1 VGTRAAKIDLLD
13 VTNSTFTCNGSGC
26 DSITLLRSEFKG
38 QPMPEITEL
47 LQAWSNGNDAALE
60 TLIAQVDPELRQIA
74 HKYMLNERPE
84 HLLQT
89 TALVNEALL
98 KLIPENITWGN
109 RKHFY
114 SFVARRMR
122 QVLVDYARK
131 ARRAEYVDVDLALIP
146 VERPKEILLLDEA
159 LNKFAEI
166 QPRAAAVVECRHY
179 IGLTVKEVA
188 ELLGLGEST
197 VERDWKFAQGWLKR
211 EMTKSR

>member
-1 VGTRAAKIDLLD
+1 VVDFLNALPIWRVHPASPEVGTRAAKIDLLD

-89 TALVNEALL
+89 T
-98 KLIPENITWGN
+98 PWSM
-109 RKHFY
+109 KH
-114 SFVARRMR
+114 
-122 QVLVDYARK
+122 
-131 ARRAEYVDVDLALIP
+131 
-146 VERPKEILLLDEA
+146 
-159 LNKFAEI
+159 
-166 QPRAAAVVECRHY
+166 C
-179 IGLTVKEVA
+179 
-188 ELLGLGEST
+188 
-197 VERDWKFAQGWLKR
+197 
-211 EMTKSR
+211 

>member
-1 VGTRAAKIDLLD
+1 
-13 VTNSTFTCNGSGC
+13 
-26 DSITLLRSEFKG
+26 
-38 QPMPEITEL
+38 
-47 LQAWSNGNDAALE
+47 
-60 TLIAQVDPELRQIA
+60 
-74 HKYMLNERPE
+74 
-84 HLLQT
+84 
-89 TALVNEALL
+89 
-98 KLIPENITWGN
+98 
-109 RKHFY
+109 
-114 SFVARRMR
+114 MR